1 MFSIDKVSRTFSSCS
16 DKKKKKKRKKETCFS
31 GWDIES
37 PKPLKRVLSSL
48 MTPTIIKTFK
58 LEGKNVNVAS

>member
-16 DKKKKKKRKKETCFS
+16 DKKKKKKKKETRFS

-37 PKPLKRVLSSL
+37 PKPLKRVFSSL